1 MRKLFIT
8 LFAAFALPTAVNA
21 ETMPITKTQL
31 FDSISFGGLDGSLRA
46 ICYAEKRGFLSNNE
60 TLEMINTFTGIYKEA
75 YVDKTQYN
83 KDKEQIFSGLRE
95 LLPNC
100 LP

>member
-8 LFAAFALPTAVNA
+8 LFAALALPTAVNA
-21 ETMPITKTQL
+21 ETMPITQTQL
-31 FDSISFGGLDGSLRA
+31 LDIFSFGGLDGSLRA
-46 ICYAEKRGFLSNNE
+46 ICYAEKKGFLSNNE
-60 TLEMINTFTGIYKEA
+60 KLEMINTFTGIYKEA
-75 YVDKTQYN
+75 YEDKIQYI
-83 KDKEQIFSGLRE
+83 KDKEKIFSGLTN